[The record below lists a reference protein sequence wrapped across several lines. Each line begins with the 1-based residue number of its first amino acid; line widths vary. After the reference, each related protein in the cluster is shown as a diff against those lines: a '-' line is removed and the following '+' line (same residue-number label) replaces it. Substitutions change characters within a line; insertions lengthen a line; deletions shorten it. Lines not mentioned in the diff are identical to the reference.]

1 MGVDNCVWI
10 FLFSPFFLCFV
21 LDFWDSPALV
31 NYLAECAVR
40 WGGERKVRLQHKE
53 DLSRLL

>member
-1 MGVDNCVWI
+1 MDI
-10 FLFSPFFLCFV
+10 FVSLLFLLCFV

-31 NYLAECAVR
+31 NYLAQCAVR